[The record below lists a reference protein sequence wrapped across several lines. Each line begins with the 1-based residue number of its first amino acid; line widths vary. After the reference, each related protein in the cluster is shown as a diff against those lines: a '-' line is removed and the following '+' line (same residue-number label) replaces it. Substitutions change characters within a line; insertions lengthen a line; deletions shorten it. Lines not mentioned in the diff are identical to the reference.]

1 MIDTSKNISENAGK
15 NFAGKNAA
23 GRAPSVGVPPVSS
36 GPGFRDPLS
45 VPVSLIVDTDD
56 AVQQLSAVAADAAR
70 VALDTETVARRN
82 DGSMYDLG
90 VDGPGPLRVV
100 SVAAVLSDGSERALV
115 FDTAVGRVDFADPRI
130 VELCSGLQVCAWNA
144 DFDEKVL
151 RREGVE
157 LSFWWDLMLADAL
170 LNQGCHG
177 FVWYNGLARQAQQM
191 LGVDVEGKGDV
202 QLSYAASGDLSAEQV
217 SYAAVDAVVTLW
229 LADVYERSLVDAGLV
244 LPAVL
249 ECAARP
255 FRHAMELAGV
265 AFDFEAWLTVVAG
278 FAQQAVDAKTRLAEL
293 TEGGQGNL
301 FSDAVEPS
309 WNPESDVQAKEQ
321 LNRHFGALVM
331 ARFGRLLQPEDSA
344 DKDVLRLIGG
354 EFCDVLLSYRDA
366 AKVVSTYGESWADNV
381 DADGRVRSR
390 YPQCLT
396 STGRLKS
403 NQPNMQN
410 TLPAMK
416 PFFRPPDRP
425 VRDASGRWVLSRGQ
439 RVVVQADLSQAEL
452 RQLAQVSADP
462 ALREAFLAGR
472 DMHSATAGRM
482 FGLDVEALK
491 GDDLVAAKAAAE
503 GHMALDDD
511 WSDVQLK
518 ESLAVFAKTM
528 RGRGKTLNFAVVY
541 GLGPQALATS
551 LSLAGIPTSSKG
563 AGQLLRLY
571 LEAFPKV
578 AEWLEARDS
587 VVSKVREAAR
597 GDGVSFDFTATLE
610 LHRLWNGIRSA
621 RSALRSRGVRSPSA
635 ELLWDSFEGS
645 AELRRGLADRL
656 GREPSSDEFVQART
670 DRVGR
675 VAWALTFSG
684 PKVLLRDGSPFR
696 FESRTSAGRRRLFE
710 VSSDLWLMSVCEIV
724 CRSKKPLSVRV
735 RDSFAAANNVVLS
748 EPSAGG
754 RDGGQSAG
762 PLSRAQLAKVFENRA
777 LRLRFAEFAFAELG
791 VHRRSLACA
800 AVADRVGAAGNAFRN
815 APIQGGVADAV
826 LAAFG
831 EMWIRLRGFDD
842 AFPVMSVHD
851 SIMVECRVEDAVAV
865 AEMMREVMAEG
876 LRVFCPDVPAVV
888 DAEIC
893 ASVSA
898 DDEIP
903 VDVLVAEFGL
913 VDSSSSV
920 QAAEHV
926 SAQAAGRDGVSP
938 PAAAAAA

>member
-1 MIDTSKNISENAGK
+1 MITNKVKNKNENDVGTT
-15 NFAGKNAA
+15 A
-23 GRAPSVGVPPVSS
+23 GRSPSVGPPPVVSDT
-36 GPGFRDPLS
+36 GFRDPLS
-45 VPVSLIVDTDD
+45 VPVTLVVDTDD

-70 VALDTETVARRN
+70 VALDTETVARRS
-82 DGSMYDLG
+82 DGRMYDLD

-115 FDTAVGRVDFADPRI
+115 FDTAEGCVDFNDPRI

-177 FVWYNGLARQAQQM
+177 FVWYHGLARQAQQL

-202 QLSYAASGDLSAEQV
+202 QLSYTVSGVLSDAQV

-229 LADVYERSLVDAGLV
+229 LADTYERLLVDAGLV

-255 FRHAMELAGV
+255 FRNAMELAGV
-265 AFDFEAWLTVVAG
+265 AFDFEAWLTVVTG
-278 FAQQAVDAKTRLAEL
+278 FEQQAVDAKTRLAEL

-301 FSDAVEPS
+301 FSDAVVPA
-309 WNPESDVQAKEQ
+309 WNPDSDVQVKEQ
-321 LNRHFGALVM
+321 LNKHFPERVS

-366 AKVVSTYGESWADNV
+366 AKVMSTYGESWVANV

-403 NQPNMQN
+403 NRPNMQN
-410 TLPAMK
+410 TLPQMK
-416 PFFRPPDRP
+416 PFFRPPHRP
-425 VRDASGRWVLSRGQ
+425 VRDESDRWVLSRGQ

-462 ALREAFLAGR
+462 ALREAFLAGQ

-491 GDDLVAAKAAAE
+491 SDDLQAASAAAQ
-503 GHMALDDD
+503 GHLVLDDD
-511 WSDVQLK
+511 WTDQQLA
-518 ESLAVFAKTM
+518 ESLLAFAKTM

-541 GLGPQALATS
+541 GLGSQALAMS
-551 LSLAGIPTSSKG
+551 LSLAGTPTSPKE
-563 AGQLLRLY
+563 AGELLRLY
-571 LEAFPKV
+571 LQAFPEV
-578 AEWLEARDS
+578 AEWLAARDAE
-587 VVSKVREAAR
+587 VSKVREAAR
-597 GDGVSFDFTATLE
+597 NDDVPFDFTATLE
-610 LHRLWNGIRSA
+610 LHRLWAGIRSA
-621 RSALRSRGVRSPSA
+621 RSTLRSSGVRSPSA

-645 AELRRGLADRL
+645 TVLRNAVTERL
-656 GREPSSDEFVQART
+656 GREPSADEFESARA
-670 DRVGR
+670 DRIGR
-675 VAWALTFSG
+675 VVWALTFTG

-696 FESRTSAGRRRLFE
+696 FESRTSADRRRLFE
-710 VSSDLWLMSVCEIV
+710 VSSDWWLLSVCEIV
-724 CRSKKPLSVRV
+724 CRSKRPMSVRV
-735 RDSFAAANNVVLS
+735 RESFAAVNGVELS
-748 EPSAGG
+748 DPSGG
-754 RDGGQSAG
+754 A
-762 PLSRAQLAKVFENRA
+762 LSRLQIAKVFENRG
-777 LRLRFAEFAFAELG
+777 LRLRFASFAFAELG
-791 VHRRSLACA
+791 VHRRGLACA

-831 EMWIRLRGFDD
+831 EMWIRLRGFTD

-851 SIMVECRVEDAVAV
+851 SIMVECYVEDAVAV

-898 DDEIP
+898 VDEIP
-903 VDVLVAEFGL
+903 VSVLVAEFGP
-913 VDSSSSV
+913 
-920 QAAEHV
+920 V
-926 SAQAAGRDGVSP
+926 SAGAVPAPYIGTVVPEPVSVTLPGAAA
-938 PAAAAAA
+938 PAAA